1 MSIQGLHWMASSL
14 STPPATDV
22 LVCVAS
28 TVEIPCGRDGTTA
41 RFCSFDG
48 FKDGS
53 EHLLIIFGAPDNTLA
68 PLVRLHSE
76 CLTGDVFGSLRCD
89 CGQQLS
95 HAIGILNEQTGY
107 LIYLRQEGRGIG
119 LYNKLAAY
127 RLQDQGLDTY
137 QANAALGLE
146 KDPRDYWPAAAML
159 KAVGVS
165 TIRLL
170 TNNPDKVR
178 QLERSNIR
186 VAERIGTPVYVNPYN
201 RRYLLAKGAIGRHY
215 LELPNERGASP

>member
-1 MSIQGLHWMASSL
+1 MADHWAIAPTIDAVLRVADIVEVPFGESG
-14 STPPATDV
+14 ATV
-22 LVCVAS
+22 
-28 TVEIPCGRDGTTA
+28 

-48 FKDGS
+48 FKDS
-53 EHLLIIFGAPDNTLA
+53 KEHVLIIFGNPDNSRA

-95 HAIGILNEQTGY
+95 NAIALLQAQSGY

-127 RLQDQGLDTY
+127 RLQDEGLDTY
-137 QANAALGLE
+137 QANTALGFG
-146 KDPRDYWPAAAML
+146 KDLRDYRPAAAML
-159 KAVGVS
+159 KTIGAT

-170 TNNPDKVR
+170 TNNPDKVA
-178 QLERSNIR
+178 QLERSNIKIK
-186 VAERIGTPVYVNPYN
+186 ERISTPVYANPHN
-201 RRYLLAKGAIGRHY
+201 LRYLSAKVDVGLHYIKLPDKLGAK
-215 LELPNERGASP
+215 P

>member
-1 MSIQGLHWMASSL
+1 MASLS

-22 LVCVAS
+22 FVRVAN
-28 TVEIPCGRDGTTA
+28 TVEIPFGRDRAVA

-48 FKDGS
+48 FKDGR
-53 EHLLIIFGAPDNTLA
+53 EHLLIIFGAPDNSPA
-68 PLVRLHSE
+68 PLVRIHSE

-89 CGQQLS
+89 CGLQLS
-95 HAIGILNEQTGY
+95 YAIDVLSEQAGY

-127 RLQDQGLDTY
+127 RLQNEGLDTY
-137 QANAALGLE
+137 QANAALGFE
-146 KDPRDYWPAAAML
+146 KDTRDYSPAAAML

-165 TIRLL
+165 AIRLL

-178 QLERSNIR
+178 QLERSDIR
-186 VAERIGTPVYVNPYN
+186 VTERVGTPVYVNPYN
-201 RRYLLAKGAIGRHY
+201 MRYLLAKGAIGRHC
-215 LELPNERGASP
+215 LEPPNGKGASP